1 MQHDATACCQTKRAK
16 SQRTNR
22 KAAGTSGRILRVGNG
37 VPDPP
42 EQPHAAQA
50 GSHPIA
56 DVNGTNPQT
65 RQHHHRPL
73 QSVHLDAVEA
83 LEDRMTINC
92 RRLHT
97 ILVAALADGKAGSK
111 HQKHNQQR
119 NPGGEGRRRQHGRNV
134 FGDQGAI
141 AYRAIVHRTQNLP
154 PTSNRPRPMPTH
166 PARALLH
173 LLRPYRRRVFIAA
186 IALIIAAA
194 AMLAVG
200 QGLRAVIDK
209 GFSAGDPAWLDRAL
223 AAMFGV
229 IALLAAATYLRF
241 YNVSWLGERVTADIR
256 RRVFDHLL
264 NLPPAWFEA
273 GRTGEVIS
281 RLTSDT
287 TQIENVVGSSLSI
300 ALRNGLLLI
309 GGLVMLFTTSLKLTL
324 LTLAGVPLVVT
335 PIILFGRK
343 VRKLA
348 RESQDRVAELG
359 NRIDETIH
367 EIRIVQAYG
376 HENADRREFGG
387 LVEASFATARERVA
401 NRAKLVAAVMVLVF
415 GAIAFILWV
424 GGHDVL
430 AGKLTAGELSAFVF
444 YAAIVAGSVGALSEV
459 WGELQRAAGATER
472 LMEILASRPA
482 ILAPAV
488 PQPFPEPSRG
498 EIVLDQVRFHYPT
511 RQDVPALDDFC
522 LTVNPGETVALVGP
536 SGSGKSTV
544 FQLLLR
550 FYDPEAGVLR
560 IDGVPLQNAD
570 PLALRQRIALVSQ
583 EAVIFAG
590 SVADNVRYARPEASL
605 DEVRAAC
612 AAAFADEF
620 IDKLPEGYATDLGER
635 GVRLSG
641 GQRQRIAIARAILAD
656 RPILLLDE
664 ATSALDAE
672 SERMVQTALDGLMRQ
687 RTTVVIAHRL
697 ATVQKAD
704 RIVVMENGRIAQQ
717 GSHAELIASDG
728 LYARLARLQFVA

>member
-1 MQHDATACCQTKRAK
+1 
-16 SQRTNR
+16 
-22 KAAGTSGRILRVGNG
+22 
-37 VPDPP
+37 
-42 EQPHAAQA
+42 
-50 GSHPIA
+50 
-56 DVNGTNPQT
+56 
-65 RQHHHRPL
+65 
-73 QSVHLDAVEA
+73 
-83 LEDRMTINC
+83 
-92 RRLHT
+92 
-97 ILVAALADGKAGSK
+97 
-111 HQKHNQQR
+111 
-119 NPGGEGRRRQHGRNV
+119 
-134 FGDQGAI
+134 
-141 AYRAIVHRTQNLP
+141 
-154 PTSNRPRPMPTH
+154 MPTH

-173 LLRPYRRRVFIAA
+173 LLAPYRQRVIIAA
-186 IALIIAAA
+186 IALVLAAG

-200 QGLRAVIDK
+200 QGLRTVIDK
-209 GFSAGDPAWLDRAL
+209 GFSAGDPAWLDRSL

-229 IALLAAATYLRF
+229 IVLLAVATYLRF

-264 NLPPAWFEA
+264 SLPPAWFEA

-300 ALRNGLLLI
+300 ALRNALLLM
-309 GGLVMLFTTSLKLTL
+309 GGLVMLFTTSIKLTL

-335 PIILFGRK
+335 PIVVFGRK
-343 VRKLA
+343 VRRLA

-376 HENADRREFGG
+376 HEDADRQDFGRR
-387 LVEASFATARERVA
+387 VEDSFATARQRVA
-401 NRAKLVAAVMVLVF
+401 SRAKLVAAVLLLVF

-430 AGKLTAGELSAFVF
+430 AGRLSAGELSAFVF
-444 YAAIVAGSVGALSEV
+444 YAAIVAGSIGALSEV

-472 LMEILASRPA
+472 LMEILATAPA
-482 ILAPAV
+482 IQAPAN
-488 PQPFPEPSRG
+488 PRPFPTPARG
-498 EIVLDQVRFHYPT
+498 AIAINGVRFHYPSRPDT
-511 RQDVPALDDFC
+511 PALDDFS
-522 LTVNPGETVALVGP
+522 LAVQPGETVALVGP

-550 FYDPEAGVLR
+550 FYDPEAGQLS
-560 IDGVPLQNAD
+560 IDGVPLAEAA
-570 PLALRQRIALVSQ
+570 PLALRRHIALVSQ
-583 EAVIFAG
+583 EAVIFAA
-590 SVADNVRYARPEASL
+590 SVADNVRYARPEASF
-605 DEVRAAC
+605 DEVQAAC
-612 AAAFADEF
+612 RAAFADEF
-620 IDKLPEGYATDLGER
+620 IAGLPQGYDTDLGER

-656 RPILLLDE
+656 RPVLLLDE

-672 SERMVQTALDGLMRQ
+672 SERMVQQALDGLMRQ

-704 RIVVMENGRIAQQ
+704 RIVVMDGGRIVQQ
-717 GSHAELIASDG
+717 GSHADLIAADG

>member
-1 MQHDATACCQTKRAK
+1 
-16 SQRTNR
+16 
-22 KAAGTSGRILRVGNG
+22 
-37 VPDPP
+37 
-42 EQPHAAQA
+42 
-50 GSHPIA
+50 
-56 DVNGTNPQT
+56 
-65 RQHHHRPL
+65 
-73 QSVHLDAVEA
+73 
-83 LEDRMTINC
+83 
-92 RRLHT
+92 
-97 ILVAALADGKAGSK
+97 
-111 HQKHNQQR
+111 
-119 NPGGEGRRRQHGRNV
+119 
-134 FGDQGAI
+134 
-141 AYRAIVHRTQNLP
+141 
-154 PTSNRPRPMPTH
+154 MPTH

-173 LLRPYRRRVFIAA
+173 LLAPYRQRVIIAA
-186 IALIIAAA
+186 IALVLAAG

-200 QGLRAVIDK
+200 QGLRTVIDK
-209 GFSAGDPAWLDRAL
+209 GFSASDPAWLDRSL

-229 IALLAAATYLRF
+229 IVLLAVATYLRF

-264 NLPPAWFEA
+264 SLPPAWFEA

-300 ALRNGLLLI
+300 ALRNALLLM
-309 GGLVMLFTTSLKLTL
+309 GGLVMLFTTSIKLTL

-335 PIILFGRK
+335 PIVVFGRK
-343 VRKLA
+343 VRRLA

-376 HENADRREFGG
+376 HEDADRQDFGRR
-387 LVEASFATARERVA
+387 VEDSFATARQRVA
-401 NRAKLVAAVMVLVF
+401 SRAKLVAAVLLLVF

-430 AGKLTAGELSAFVF
+430 AGRLSAGELSAFVF
-444 YAAIVAGSVGALSEV
+444 YAAIVAGSIGALSEV

-472 LMEILASRPA
+472 LMEILATAPA
-482 ILAPAV
+482 IQAPAN
-488 PQPFPEPSRG
+488 PRPFPTPARG
-498 EIVLDQVRFHYPT
+498 AIAVDCVRFHYPSRPDT
-511 RQDVPALDDFC
+511 PALDDFS
-522 LTVNPGETVALVGP
+522 LAVQPGETVALVGP

-550 FYDPEAGVLR
+550 FYDPEAGRLS
-560 IDGVPLQNAD
+560 IDGVPLAEAD
-570 PLALRQRIALVSQ
+570 PLALRRHIALVSQ
-583 EAVIFAG
+583 EAVIFAA
-590 SVADNVRYARPEASL
+590 SVADNVRYARPEASF
-605 DEVRAAC
+605 DEVQAAC
-612 AAAFADEF
+612 RAAFADEF
-620 IDKLPEGYATDLGER
+620 IADLPQGYDTDLGER

-641 GQRQRIAIARAILAD
+641 GQRQRIAIARAILAN
-656 RPILLLDE
+656 RPVLLLDE

-672 SERMVQTALDGLMRQ
+672 SERMVQQALDGLMRQ

-704 RIVVMENGRIAQQ
+704 RIVVMDGGRIVQQ
-717 GSHAELIASDG
+717 GSHADLIAADG

>member
-1 MQHDATACCQTKRAK
+1 
-16 SQRTNR
+16 
-22 KAAGTSGRILRVGNG
+22 
-37 VPDPP
+37 
-42 EQPHAAQA
+42 
-50 GSHPIA
+50 
-56 DVNGTNPQT
+56 
-65 RQHHHRPL
+65 
-73 QSVHLDAVEA
+73 
-83 LEDRMTINC
+83 
-92 RRLHT
+92 
-97 ILVAALADGKAGSK
+97 
-111 HQKHNQQR
+111 
-119 NPGGEGRRRQHGRNV
+119 
-134 FGDQGAI
+134 
-141 AYRAIVHRTQNLP
+141 
-154 PTSNRPRPMPTH
+154 MPTH

-173 LLRPYRRRVFIAA
+173 LLAPYRQRVIIAA
-186 IALIIAAA
+186 IALVLAAG

-200 QGLRAVIDK
+200 QGLRTVIDK
-209 GFSAGDPAWLDRAL
+209 GFSAGDPAWLDRSL

-229 IALLAAATYLRF
+229 IVLLAVATYLRF

-264 NLPPAWFEA
+264 SLPPAWFEA

-300 ALRNGLLLI
+300 ALRNALLLM
-309 GGLVMLFTTSLKLTL
+309 GGLVMLFTTSIKLTL

-335 PIILFGRK
+335 PIVVFGRK
-343 VRKLA
+343 VRRLA

-376 HENADRREFGG
+376 HEDADRQDFGRR
-387 LVEASFATARERVA
+387 VEDSFATARQRVA
-401 NRAKLVAAVMVLVF
+401 SRAKLVAAVLLLVF

-430 AGKLTAGELSAFVF
+430 AGRLSAGELSAFVF
-444 YAAIVAGSVGALSEV
+444 YAAIVAGSIGALSEV

-472 LMEILASRPA
+472 LMEILATAPA
-482 ILAPAV
+482 IQAPAR
-488 PQPFPEPSRG
+488 PRPFPTPARG
-498 EIVLDQVRFHYPT
+498 AIAINGVRFHYPSRPDT
-511 RQDVPALDDFC
+511 PALDDFS
-522 LTVNPGETVALVGP
+522 LAVQPGETVALVGP

-550 FYDPEAGVLR
+550 FYDPETGQLA
-560 IDGVPLQNAD
+560 IDGVPLAEAD
-570 PLALRQRIALVSQ
+570 PLALRRHIALVSQ
-583 EAVIFAG
+583 EAVIFAA
-590 SVADNVRYARPEASL
+590 SVADNVRYARPEASF
-605 DEVRAAC
+605 DEVQAAC
-612 AAAFADEF
+612 RAAFADEF
-620 IDKLPEGYATDLGER
+620 IAGLPQGYDTDLGER

-656 RPILLLDE
+656 RPVLLLDE

-672 SERMVQTALDGLMRQ
+672 SERMVQQALDGLMRQ

-704 RIVVMENGRIAQQ
+704 RIVVMDGGRIVQQ
-717 GSHAELIASDG
+717 GSHADLIAADG

>member
-1 MQHDATACCQTKRAK
+1 
-16 SQRTNR
+16 
-22 KAAGTSGRILRVGNG
+22 
-37 VPDPP
+37 
-42 EQPHAAQA
+42 
-50 GSHPIA
+50 
-56 DVNGTNPQT
+56 
-65 RQHHHRPL
+65 
-73 QSVHLDAVEA
+73 
-83 LEDRMTINC
+83 
-92 RRLHT
+92 
-97 ILVAALADGKAGSK
+97 
-111 HQKHNQQR
+111 
-119 NPGGEGRRRQHGRNV
+119 
-134 FGDQGAI
+134 
-141 AYRAIVHRTQNLP
+141 
-154 PTSNRPRPMPTH
+154 MPTH

-173 LLRPYRRRVFIAA
+173 LLAPYRQRVIIAA
-186 IALIIAAA
+186 IALVLAAG

-200 QGLRAVIDK
+200 QGLRTVIDK
-209 GFSAGDPAWLDRAL
+209 GFSAGDPAWLDRSL

-229 IALLAAATYLRF
+229 IVLLAVATYLRF

-264 NLPPAWFEA
+264 SLPPAWFEA

-300 ALRNGLLLI
+300 ALRNALLLM
-309 GGLVMLFTTSLKLTL
+309 GGLVMLFTTSIKLTL

-335 PIILFGRK
+335 PIVVFGRK
-343 VRKLA
+343 VRRLA

-376 HENADRREFGG
+376 HEDADRQDFGRR
-387 LVEASFATARERVA
+387 VEDSFATARQRVA
-401 NRAKLVAAVMVLVF
+401 SRAKLVAAVLLLVF

-430 AGKLTAGELSAFVF
+430 AGRLSAGELSAFVF
-444 YAAIVAGSVGALSEV
+444 YAAIVAGSIGALSEV

-472 LMEILASRPA
+472 LMEILATAPA
-482 ILAPAV
+482 IQAPAN
-488 PQPFPEPSRG
+488 PRPFPTPARG
-498 EIVLDQVRFHYPT
+498 AIAVDGVRFHYPSRPDT
-511 RQDVPALDDFC
+511 PALDDFS
-522 LTVNPGETVALVGP
+522 LAVQPGETVALVGP

-550 FYDPEAGVLR
+550 FYDPEAGQLS
-560 IDGVPLQNAD
+560 IDGVPLAEAD
-570 PLALRQRIALVSQ
+570 PLALRRHIALVSQ
-583 EAVIFAG
+583 EAVIFAA
-590 SVADNVRYARPEASL
+590 SVADNVRYARPEASF
-605 DEVRAAC
+605 DEVQAAC
-612 AAAFADEF
+612 RAAFADEF
-620 IDKLPEGYATDLGER
+620 IAGLPQGYDTDLGER

-641 GQRQRIAIARAILAD
+641 GQRQRIAIARAILAN
-656 RPILLLDE
+656 RPVLLLDE

-672 SERMVQTALDGLMRQ
+672 SERMVQQALDGLMRQ

-704 RIVVMENGRIAQQ
+704 RIVVMDGGRIVQQ
-717 GSHAELIASDG
+717 GSHADLIAADG

>member
-1 MQHDATACCQTKRAK
+1 M
-16 SQRTNR
+16 
-22 KAAGTSGRILRVGNG
+22 LF
-37 VPDPP
+37 
-42 EQPHAAQA
+42 
-50 GSHPIA
+50 
-56 DVNGTNPQT
+56 
-65 RQHHHRPL
+65 L
-73 QSVHLDAVEA
+73 
-83 LEDRMTINC
+83 
-92 RRLHT
+92 
-97 ILVAALADGKAGSK
+97 LA
-111 HQKHNQQR
+111 
-119 NPGGEGRRRQHGRNV
+119 
-134 FGDQGAI
+134 
-141 AYRAIVHRTQNLP
+141 
-154 PTSNRPRPMPTH
+154 
-166 PARALLH
+166 
-173 LLRPYRRRVFIAA
+173 PYRRRVLIAA
-186 IALIIAAA
+186 LALVTAAG

-200 QGLRAVIDK
+200 QGLRMVIDQ
-209 GFSAGDPAWLDRAL
+209 GFSAGNPDWLDRSL

-241 YNVSWLGERVTADIR
+241 YNVSWLGERITADLR
-256 RRVFDHLL
+256 RKVFDHLL
-264 NLPPAWFEA
+264 SLPPSWFEA

-300 ALRNGLLLI
+300 ALRNALLLI

-335 PIILFGRK
+335 PIVLFGRR

-376 HENADRREFGG
+376 HEAADRRDFGQ
-387 LVEASFATARERVA
+387 LVENSFATARERVA
-401 NRAKLVAAVMVLVF
+401 NRARLVAAVMVLVF
-415 GAIAFILWV
+415 GAIAFILWI

-430 AGKLTAGELSAFVF
+430 AGRLSAGELSAFVF

-472 LMEILASRPA
+472 LTEILSTQPA
-482 ILAPAV
+482 IQAPAA
-488 PQPFPEPSRG
+488 PRAFPLPARG
-498 EIVLDQVRFHYPT
+498 EIELETVRFSYPT
-511 RQDVPALDDFC
+511 RPDTPALDGFS
-522 LTVNPGETVALVGP
+522 LKVGAGETVALVGP

-550 FYDPEAGVLR
+550 FYDPELGKVR
-560 IDGVPLQNAD
+560 IDGVPLADAD
-570 PLALRQRIALVSQ
+570 PAALRSRIALVSQ
-583 EAVIFAG
+583 EAVIFAA
-590 SVADNVRYARPEASL
+590 SVTDNVRYARPEASL
-605 DEVRAAC
+605 DEVKAAC

-620 IDKLPEGYATDLGER
+620 ITGLPEGYDTDLGER

-672 SERMVQTALDGLMRQ
+672 SERMVQQALDGLMRQ
-687 RTTVVIAHRL
+687 RTTLAIAHRL

-704 RIVVMENGRIAQQ
+704 RIIVMEAGHVVQQ
-717 GSHAELIASDG
+717 GTHAELIASDG
-728 LYARLARLQFVA
+728 LYARLARLQFTA